1 MKRGNHGPS
10 LYYASDKNVFDA
22 LNQHKVDIQTIMKLL
37 ERRNIIVSKK
47 TPRESLATY
56 FSRQIHDYQDHK
68 DIAGRL
74 GIAPRRER
82 ITSMDVNGEV
92 TKDHLDVAVKQFKED
107 LEKNGEVVQIHKENG
122 KVSLTVQYSTVDY
135 KVSEFAQRQERDGT
149 IELLETEEGFTVRN
163 THNEFVND
171 VTQLLVKKL
180 EVAADTKLEKV
191 TISLF
196 GVPSARLR
204 SKFFHELASSLKGY
218 TRTDVTAAYVFKAK
232 PDALVSDDSE
242 EEDEEDVESGTHVE
256 RVALRGNGVTRSDIF
271 NDLLKDD
278 DYYITKIAWD
288 VRETGGAGHAYAIE
302 AMFTNAKDCT
312 GFSFILSGVYPCEDG
327 LLSSRRRAPFKHE
340 IEEISG
346 VVEARARELVKQL
359 SEEFAGSSGDGDAA

>member
-1 MKRGNHGPS
+1 MKRVNHGSS

-22 LNQHKVDIQTIMKLL
+22 LNQHKVDIPTIMKLL
-37 ERRNIIVSKK
+37 ERRNIVVSKK

-92 TKDHLDVAVKQFKED
+92 TKDHLDVAVKQLKED
-107 LEKNGEVVQIHKENG
+107 LENHGEVVQIHKENG

-149 IELLETEEGFTVRN
+149 IELLETQDGFTVRN
-163 THNEFVND
+163 THNDFVND
-171 VTQLLVKKL
+171 VTQSLIKKL
-180 EVAADTKLEKV
+180 ETAADAKLEKI

-196 GVPSARLR
+196 GFPSARLR
-204 SKFFHELASSLKGY
+204 SKFFHELASSLPGY
-218 TRTDVTAAYVFKAK
+218 TRTDVTSVFVFKAK
-232 PDALVSDDSE
+232 PDALVPEDSDEDNE
-242 EEDEEDVESGTHVE
+242 EVETETHVE

-271 NDLLKDD
+271 NDLLNED
-278 DYYITKIAWD
+278 DYYITKIAW
-288 VRETGGAGHAYAIE
+288 VAREVCGAGHAFAIE
-302 AMFTNAKDCT
+302 AMFANPKDCT
-312 GFSFILSGVYPCEDG
+312 GFSFILSGVYPSEDG
-327 LLSSRRRAPFKHE
+327 VLSNRRRAPFKPE
-340 IEEISG
+340 IEEISS

-359 SEEFAGSSGDGDAA
+359 SDELAEPSGDGDAA

>member
-22 LNQHKVDIQTIMKLL
+22 LNQHKVDIPTIMKLL
-37 ERRNIIVSKK
+37 ERRNIVVSKK

-92 TKDHLDVAVKQFKED
+92 TKDHLDVAVKQLKED
-107 LEKNGEVVQIHKENG
+107 LESHGEVVQIHKENG
-122 KVSLTVQYSTVDY
+122 KISLTVQYSTVDY

-149 IELLETEEGFTVRN
+149 IELLETEDGFTVRN

-171 VTQLLVKKL
+171 VTQSLIKKL
-180 EVAADTKLEKV
+180 EVAADAKLQKV

-204 SKFFHELASSLKGY
+204 SKFFHELASSLPGY
-218 TRTDVTAAYVFKAK
+218 TRTDVTSVYVFKAK
-232 PDALVSDDSE
+232 QDALESDDSD
-242 EEDEEDVESGTHVE
+242 EDDDEDVETETYVE

-271 NDLLKDD
+271 NDLLEED
-278 DYYITKIAWD
+278 DYYITKIAWEA
-288 VRETGGAGHAYAIE
+288 RETAGAGHAYAIE
-302 AMFTNAKDCT
+302 AMFANPKDCA

-327 LLSSRRRAPFKHE
+327 RLSNRRRAPFKHE
-340 IEEISG
+340 IEEISS

-359 SEEFAGSSGDGDAA
+359 SDEFAGTSGDGDAA